1 MKIKNTAVP
10 VFKVF
15 VLISALLTCSLHCSF
30 AVAQSAVD
38 TSAVGSGNLDHS
50 LKPQATDEVSSLFEN
65 IVAVQ
70 KKARVKSGKFL
81 FSPSMSFDFSDS
93 PNTMYGLN
101 LDFGYALGEFWEVYL
116 AVTPTYISNERSLA
130 KKVRD
135 LNLGSQEANIVAEKA
150 KYSYGIDVNWVPIYG
165 KDSWGPYGIIRSD
178 TFINFGLKQVKYEV
192 STGNQFKTMLGKTFF
207 ISNYFNLRLQAGASY
222 LETFSVNGKK
232 DGIILGLLEG
242 GVVFYF

>member
-1 MKIKNTAVP
+1 MKVNIGFA
-10 VFKVF
+10 F
-15 VLISALLTCSLHCSF
+15 LSALLISQLLVSPR
-30 AVAQSAVD
+30 ALAQSESENPVPTA
-38 TSAVGSGNLDHS
+38 NLDRS
-50 LKPQATDEVSSLFEN
+50 LKPQANDEVSSLFEN

-70 KKARVKSGKFL
+70 RKAKVKSGKIL
-81 FSPSMSFDFSDS
+81 FAPSMSFDFSDA

-101 LDFGYALGEFWEVYL
+101 LDFGYALGEFWELYL
-116 AVTPTYISNERSLA
+116 SLTPTYITMERSLA

-135 LNLGSQEANIVAEKA
+135 LNLGTQEANIASEKA

-178 TFINFGLKQVKYEV
+178 TFVNFGLRQVKYEV
-192 STGNQFKTMLGKTFF
+192 NTGNQFKTMLGKTFF

-222 LETFSVNGKK
+222 LETFSANGKK
-232 DGIILGLLEG
+232 DNVVLGLLEG